1 VLRRYTVCMPESVTA
16 EVVRSGLVSEEK
28 VDRFVRKGHF
38 VYESGDH
45 GDIWLDLEVLFSEPA
60 RMRRAAQAFVAQL
73 KKYSA
78 DMVVAPALG
87 GALAG
92 QMLADSLGSTFVYA
106 ERFGRVGNVRY
117 AIPAGVRPLI
127 SGKRIV
133 ICDDVINA
141 GSATLA
147 TLEEVRSC
155 GGVPVAIA
163 AFMIRKAGQA
173 GVAAKAGIPVES
185 MIVLDWNIW
194 KAADCPVCES

>member
-1 VLRRYTVCMPESVTA
+1 MPENVGA
-16 EVVRSGLVSEEK
+16 EVVRSGLVSEER

-45 GDIWLDLEVLFSEPA
+45 GDIWLELEVLFSEPV
-60 RMRRAAQAFVAQL
+60 RMRRAAQAFAASL
-73 KKYSA
+73 KKYNA
-78 DMVVAPALG
+78 EIVVAPALG

-92 QMLADSLGSTFVYA
+92 QMLADALGSTFVYA

-117 AIPAGVRPLI
+117 AIPASVRPLI
-127 SGKRIV
+127 GGKRV
-133 ICDDVINA
+133 LICDDVINA

-163 AFMIRKAGQA
+163 AFMIRQAGQA
-173 GVAAKAGIPVES
+173 GVAAKAGVPVEK

-194 KAADCPVCES
+194 KAPDCPVCEA